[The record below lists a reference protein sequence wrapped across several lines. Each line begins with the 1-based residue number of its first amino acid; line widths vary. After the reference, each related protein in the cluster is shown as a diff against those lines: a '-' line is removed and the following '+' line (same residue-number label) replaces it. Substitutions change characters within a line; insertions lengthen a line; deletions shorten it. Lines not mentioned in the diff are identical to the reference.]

1 MLFMFFVLFP
11 FLRETD
17 VKKRRAGVL
26 SIFPKCKSIL
36 MTRILQTLT
45 VVSEIWQVFKYKTFA
60 TKNLHK
66 MAGLLVLVIL
76 GKALS

>member
-26 SIFPKCKSIL
+26 SIFPKCKS